1 MSRRSRQS
9 EVDVAGF
16 IARMGRCV
24 AMAWLLVHVG
34 GCSGGVSRIDPRN
47 PILSDEARHFVAS
60 AEDGVVV
67 ALAARSM
74 AEDEQRVTERWARG
88 LRERL
93 RLPPAGGVDLDAAFR
108 RLIEARVA
116 LAALEVE
123 AAGAEVSAALARRD
137 LAYADQSVRSDLG
150 SYELGPLRAQAERE
164 HANAAR
170 LRERLRHDRAALE
183 TITTELWTTYGRYV
197 QAGGEVRSFWVAGDP
212 LQIRAAEP
220 ADESSGT
227 TDPPSSH

>member
-1 MSRRSRQS
+1 MRRRVGQS
-9 EVDVAGF
+9 EVDMAGF
-16 IARMGRCV
+16 IAHVGRCV
-24 AMAWLLVHVG
+24 AMASLLAQVG

-67 ALAARSM
+67 ARAARSM
-74 AEDEQRVTERWARG
+74 AEDEQRATERWARG

-116 LAALEVE
+116 LSELEVE

-150 SYELGPLRAQAERE
+150 SYELEPLRAQAERE

-183 TITTELWTTYGRYV
+183 AITTELWTTYGRYV

-212 LQIRAAEP
+212 LRIRAAES
-220 ADESSGT
+220 AEVASSEAA
-227 TDPPSSH
+227 PQASQ